1 MRARVAVVAVVAV
14 YLILAPHPKN
24 KEQKLKLE
32 KMVFKDW
39 SESKKQKEQNI
50 GFLVWFAVHMYVCTY
65 TCTHVPV
72 HTGRQQTQRGGTIV
86 HSFNFYILYILC
98 CIQTSSQFLFIKTSI
113 TYMCVYIFSTC
124 SVAVRIH
131 TCTCMTAQY

>member
-50 GFLVWFAVHMYVCTY
+50 GCLVWFAVDNKK
-65 TCTHVPV
+65 
-72 HTGRQQTQRGGTIV
+72 RGGTIV
-86 HSFNFYILYILC
+86 HILLIFTYVAYRHHRSF
-98 CIQTSSQFLFIKTSI
+98 FLLK
-113 TYMCVYIFSTC
+113 
-124 SVAVRIH
+124 H
-131 TCTCMTAQY
+131 Q

>member
-50 GFLVWFAVHMYVCTY
+50 GCLVWFAVDNK
-65 TCTHVPV
+65 
-72 HTGRQQTQRGGTIV
+72 QRGGTIV
-86 HSFNFYILYILC
+86 HSFNFYIC

-113 TYMCVYIFSTC
+113 TYIYVRVHLFS
-124 SVAVRIH
+124 SVAVRI
-131 TCTCMTAQY
+131 

>member
-50 GFLVWFAVHMYVCTY
+50 GCLVWFA
-65 TCTHVPV
+65 V
-72 HTGRQQTQRGGTIV
+72 HTGRQQTARGYHRT
-86 HSFNFYILYILC
+86 FF
-98 CIQTSSQFLFIKTSI
+98 
-113 TYMCVYIFSTC
+113 
-124 SVAVRIH
+124 
-131 TCTCMTAQY
+131 

>member
-50 GFLVWFAVHMYVCTY
+50 GCLVCR
-65 TCTHVPV
+65 
-72 HTGRQQTQRGGTIV
+72 RQQTARGYHRT
-86 HSFNFYILYILC
+86 HFFNFYI
-98 CIQTSSQFLFIKTSI
+98 
-113 TYMCVYIFSTC
+113 YMLHTDII
-124 SVAVRIH
+124 AVSF
-131 TCTCMTAQY
+131 Y